1 MVKYIYPEIG
11 ELVTGLSPV
20 NQRTTPPEGNYPSG
34 LHCEEYKI
42 NGRWLQIA
50 RDPTIGGEVVE
61 CYWSDEEA
69 DEWIVG

>member
-1 MVKYIYPEIG
+1 MNFVYPEIS
-11 ELVTGLSPV
+11 ELVAGLTPEFT
-20 NQRTTPPEGNYPSG
+20 QTLPPEGNHPSG

-50 RDPTIGGEVVE
+50 CDPAIGGEVVE
-61 CYWSDEEA
+61 FYWSEVEA